1 MGAVA
6 AEILRTID
14 HFADNNQMDKRD
26 WDYDYIYRRFKR
38 VSDEA
43 KQADFAGLHDYLTER
58 RDQKGLA
65 YEIHVNNENN
75 TEALYFDIDGAHEEW
90 AHGGIQSDGSSNNIV
105 LFDPTAATNVYRFKL
120 CCFVTVGIT
129 GKTMMLVV
137 SLIKNETRALFEWC
151 FRCFHKSFKC
161 APGVFVSDGDGEIA
175 RAVVSM
181 QDVWKSTFHHLCVFH
196 ISKNLHKHLKNL
208 FGSNIDGWKTVHGY
222 FWNLAKDSDILAL
235 HTFVERFS
243 KMVEMVKTEAKG
255 HCPVDRLDAQVLWLT
270 EDLFATKHQWA
281 ACFIWQRPCYGIHA
295 SQRAES
301 NQSSVKRNLSANSL
315 GRGLVDHIEAEN
327 TTLRD
332 RGAIAAEVLRLR
344 QEANLM
350 SMSALLQF
358 LQAKLTPYAFKIVL
372 DQYKQASC
380 YESEQVNIDDDEVD
394 YGQNPEQPQPQNID
408 FRDANGCDVNILMHT
423 IAAHGIAGPINL
435 DSDPL
440 WVVKRSTEVSAS
452 LTYDDEGNVKSYEC
466 DADTG
471 LGDTCAARLT
481 NSSWCSCLF
490 PVCFGN
496 LPCRHILHRLS
507 MQQAK
512 TYPIHLVHSRWLATS
527 EEQSR
532 RLVLRLRTTSV
543 QARPVCLGA
552 ASTSTVSRND
562 KYAYLMGQ
570 FQPLVDMAC
579 NQNAKFDKLVA
590 ALAEVHSQFSEGRD
604 QAASCSSASSAATK
618 ASQSTPLPAANSAA
632 RPVSVPMTSDA
643 LSLQAAL
650 GIGWRLD
657 DNFSFDTVAELLR

>member
-1 MGAVA
+1 M
-6 AEILRTID
+6 
-14 HFADNNQMDKRD
+14 
-26 WDYDYIYRRFKR
+26 
-38 VSDEA
+38 
-43 KQADFAGLHDYLTER
+43 
-58 RDQKGLA
+58 
-65 YEIHVNNENN
+65 
-75 TEALYFDIDGAHEEW
+75 
-90 AHGGIQSDGSSNNIV
+90 
-105 LFDPTAATNVYRFKL
+105 
-120 CCFVTVGIT
+120 
-129 GKTMMLVV
+129 
-137 SLIKNETRALFEWC
+137 
-151 FRCFHKSFKC
+151 
-161 APGVFVSDGDGEIA
+161 SDGDGEIA

-196 ISKNLHKHLKNL
+196 ISKNLHTHLKNL
-208 FGSNIDGWKTVHGY
+208 FGSNIDGWKKVHGY

-301 NQSSVKRNLSANSL
+301 NHSSVKRNLSANSL

-380 YESEQVNIDDDEVD
+380 YESEQVNIDYDEVD

-452 LTYDDEGNVKSYEC
+452 LTYDDDGNVKSY
-466 DADTG
+466 
-471 LGDTCAARLT
+471 
-481 NSSWCSCLF
+481 
-490 PVCFGN
+490 
-496 LPCRHILHRLS
+496 
-507 MQQAK
+507 
-512 TYPIHLVHSRWLATS
+512 
-527 EEQSR
+527 
-532 RLVLRLRTTSV
+532 
-543 QARPVCLGA
+543 
-552 ASTSTVSRND
+552 
-562 KYAYLMGQ
+562 
-570 FQPLVDMAC
+570 
-579 NQNAKFDKLVA
+579 
-590 ALAEVHSQFSEGRD
+590 
-604 QAASCSSASSAATK
+604 
-618 ASQSTPLPAANSAA
+618 
-632 RPVSVPMTSDA
+632 
-643 LSLQAAL
+643 
-650 GIGWRLD
+650 
-657 DNFSFDTVAELLR
+657 